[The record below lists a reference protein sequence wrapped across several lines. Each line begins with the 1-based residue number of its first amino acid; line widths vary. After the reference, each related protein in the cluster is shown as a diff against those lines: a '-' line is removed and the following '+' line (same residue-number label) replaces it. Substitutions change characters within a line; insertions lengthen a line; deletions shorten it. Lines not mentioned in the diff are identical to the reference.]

1 MAGKPWK
8 TAGSKIIVVPANKAS
23 CMDLQVVFGARG
35 EAAKCQCQRF
45 KTPATTWDREKAS
58 GSVGARAERLREQT
72 HCGRHE
78 SHATSGLVAYMD
90 GEPVGWCA
98 VELRTAY
105 IRLQKKPLVW
115 AGRVEDKADDSVW
128 AVTCLITRA
137 GFRKRGVTYALARA
151 AVDFAREHG
160 ARAIEGYP
168 MITKAGEEITW
179 GELHVGNR
187 KVFASAG
194 FKEVSKPTPRRIV
207 MRINF

>member
-1 MAGKPWK
+1 
-8 TAGSKIIVVPANKAS
+8 
-23 CMDLQVVFGARG
+23 
-35 EAAKCQCQRF
+35 
-45 KTPATTWDREKAS
+45 
-58 GSVGARAERLREQT
+58 
-72 HCGRHE
+72 
-78 SHATSGLVAYMD
+78 
-90 GEPVGWCA
+90 
-98 VELRTAY
+98 
-105 IRLQKKPLVW
+105 
-115 AGRVEDKADDSVW
+115 VEDKADDSVW

-137 GFRKRGVTYALARA
+137 GFRKRGVTYALAGA

-194 FKEVSKPTPRRIV
+194 FKEVSKPTPRRVV